1 MRRRLLAGAIG
12 AGVVLATAPA
22 LAEVDA
28 GRGSSSSEA
37 RAVDLLEQAVHAGR
51 RLTYR
56 GTQYVASWR
65 GSTTSSTLVDLEHD
79 PARGSVVL
87 GDDLPVASTAAL
99 DPRMLTRLAA
109 TYDLEVVGP
118 GRCTGRVAAIVE
130 ARDAGGR
137 VAGRFWVDRETGVL
151 LRRDVY
157 DGEGRRVRSS
167 AFVDVTFSDVT
178 VSDRAPAAAPL
189 MALQTRTGLQRPAA
203 QAVDR
208 LRRDGWHVP
217 AELPQGFRLFET
229 RLADEVLHLAYT
241 DGLSTLSLFA
251 QRGEL
256 GSAPMAGFSPE
267 QMDGR
272 PVWVRRS
279 APERVV
285 WSGGGSVWTLVT
297 DAPEAA
303 VRAAVIALP
312 RDPAPSNGLPARL
325 ARGLARLGGMLNPFD

>member
-1 MRRRLLAGAIG
+1 MRHRLLAGAIG

-37 RAVDLLEQAVHAGR
+37 GAVDLLEQAVDAGR

-56 GTQYVASWR
+56 GTQYVATWR
-65 GSTTSSTLVDLEHD
+65 GDTTSSALVDLEHD
-79 PARGSVVL
+79 PARGSVVTS
-87 GDDLPVASTAAL
+87 DADLPVASTAVL

-118 GRCTGRVAAIVE
+118 GRCTGRDAAVVE

-137 VAGRFWVDRETGVL
+137 VAGRFWVDRQTGVL
-151 LRRDVY
+151 LRRDVF
-157 DGEGRRVRSS
+157 DSEGRRLRSS
-167 AFVDVTFSDVT
+167 AFVDLT

-189 MALQTRTGLQRPAA
+189 IALHTRTGQERPAGG
-203 QAVDR
+203 AVDR
-208 LRRDGWHVP
+208 LRGDGWHVP

-229 RLADEVLHLAYT
+229 RLADGVLHLAYT

-251 QRGEL
+251 QRGAL
-256 GSAPMAGFSPE
+256 GSAPMANFSAE
-267 QMDGR
+267 SVEGR

-285 WSGGGSVWTLVT
+285 WAGGGSVWTLVS
-297 DAPEAA
+297 DAPEES
-303 VRAAVIALP
+303 VRAAVAALP
-312 RDPAPSNGLPARL
+312 RDPAPDSGLAARL
-325 ARGLARLGGMLNPFD
+325 SRGLARLGGMLNPFD